1 MQSLMKRRATASFH
15 RPALERFAMITATYL
30 VRKED
35 VLAMSMRYY
44 ANSPTMRKSRILIQ
58 AGVPVVMVLVVAL
71 SYLVD
76 PDNLIF
82 VAPLLVVAILWA
94 GFYPRLHERLL
105 LRGSERIYSG
115 PEYQKIFCVHTL
127 SLSEKGISS
136 TSQIGEGTYYWPS
149 VSSISLNSDY
159 LFIFLAGR
167 KGYVIPRDQVPD
179 ATIQEMKAFAEQMLK
194 TPAAGAPAA
203 QVSSSSGGQGASA
216 VS

>member
-1 MQSLMKRRATASFH
+1 
-15 RPALERFAMITATYL
+15 MITATYL

-44 ANSPTMRKSRILIQ
+44 ATSPTMRKSRILIQ
-58 AGVPVVMVLVVAL
+58 VGVPVLMVLVVAL

-82 VAPLLVVAILWA
+82 VAPLLLVAILWA

-105 LRGSERIYSG
+105 LRGSERIYNG
-115 PEYQKIFCVHTL
+115 PDYQKIFGVQTL
-127 SLSEKGISS
+127 TMTEKGISS

-179 ATIQEMKAFAEQMLK
+179 ATIQEMKAFAEQMMK
-194 TPAAGAPAA
+194 TGATAAPVA
-203 QVSSSSGGQGASA
+203 QVSSARNVAGS
-216 VS
+216 